1 VAEIARKI
9 RSGIGGRLRG
19 LAAGR
24 RSGLLDLLPKSSVG
38 CEIGVWKGDFS
49 VQILETVEPRE
60 LHLVDPWW
68 FADEAGYVE
77 AWYGGALART
87 QDDMDQIYEG
97 VKRRLRVPIDQG
109 IVVIHRSES
118 ATVALTFAD
127 DYFDW
132 VYIDGN
138 HLYEYVIRRPRGL
151 HAKGEAWRPGDG
163 RRLRQSWLVG
173 KRGASGRRPVRGF
186 WRSGGCLAQ
195 RPVHPEA
202 SLTRYV
208 YSANNMRVA
217 DLPLRGAGG
226 EPVDF
231 ARTIVSHGV
240 AELAPNRVALD
251 TRTLET
257 TLPVRGGARTVRL
270 TAQDGKL
277 LVDMIAG
284 RGEARI
290 RDTLASTV
298 AHMFR
303 LDEDLSA
310 FYAIT
315 REDVELS
322 WSAHGAGRM
331 LRAPTVF
338 EDVVKTI

>member
-1 VAEIARKI
+1 
-9 RSGIGGRLRG
+9 
-19 LAAGR
+19 
-24 RSGLLDLLPKSSVG
+24 
-38 CEIGVWKGDFS
+38 
-49 VQILETVEPRE
+49 
-60 LHLVDPWW
+60 
-68 FADEAGYVE
+68 
-77 AWYGGALART
+77 
-87 QDDMDQIYEG
+87 
-97 VKRRLRVPIDQG
+97 
-109 IVVIHRSES
+109 
-118 ATVALTFAD
+118 
-127 DYFDW
+127 
-132 VYIDGN
+132 
-138 HLYEYVIRRPRGL
+138 
-151 HAKGEAWRPGDG
+151 
-163 RRLRQSWLVG
+163 
-173 KRGASGRRPVRGF
+173 
-186 WRSGGCLAQ
+186 
-195 RPVHPEA
+195 
-202 SLTRYV
+202 
-208 YSANNMRVA
+208 MRVA

-277 LVDMIAG
+277 LVEMIAG

-322 WSAHGAGRM
+322 WSAQGAGRM

-338 EDVVKTI
+338 EDVVTTICTLVRTVVKVSAPTAVPKGGRDRRSRLGATCMGSWR